1 MTRTESTSA
10 VRPTGSTWPQFAT
23 AAEAAD
29 GARWEALL
37 HSEDFHLSRRWLDI
51 AERTT
56 AAPFRYFLHESAGS
70 VKGALP
76 SVLADADAPWVLAR
90 PDTLLTACAAEG
102 AEGADAVLDRVGDP
116 SSLLPSLVCG
126 GRHMGRSRLLRADPH
141 DDATARGL
149 LDRAEAHA
157 RAAGAASVAFPFVG
171 EHDTT
176 LREVLR
182 QRGYLHHAS
191 GRYSRLP
198 LPPGGFDG
206 YLAALPG
213 KRRRR
218 AQADRR
224 QLAEAGVS
232 SSLAPLDVRDIP
244 RLAVLETSLLGK
256 YGLDWTPA
264 HTEAA
269 LHGIAEVMGEDA
281 LVSRVTGDGEI
292 RGYAVLL
299 RFRDQWYSRQT
310 GFDYD
315 FQGRLPLYFEALYYR
330 PVAEAPSHGV
340 TGIHYGLGSEEAKR
354 SRGCTAETQYAY
366 ILKLEGDR

>member
-1 MTRTESTSA
+1 MTRTEPPTFDSSA
-10 VRPTGSTWPQFAT
+10 RDTWPQLAT
-23 AAEAAD
+23 AADLARDAAWD
-29 GARWEALL
+29 ALL
-37 HSEDFHLSRRWLDI
+37 HDEDFHLSRRWLTV

-56 AAPFRYFLHESAGS
+56 AAPFRYFLHERGRSLR
-70 VKGALP
+70 GALP
-76 SVLADADAPWVLAR
+76 TVLADADAPWVLAR

-102 AEGADAVLDRVGDP
+102 MPGAADVLHAVGTP
-116 SSLLPSLVCG
+116 SILLPSLVCG
-126 GRHMGRSRLLRADPH
+126 GRHMGRSRLLRADPQ
-141 DDATARGL
+141 DDATAHGL

-157 RAAGAASVAFPFVG
+157 RATGAASVAFPFVG
-171 EHDTT
+171 EHDT
-176 LREVLR
+176 VLCGVLAA
-182 QRGYLHHAS
+182 RGYLRHAS
-191 GRYSRLP
+191 GRYSSLA
-198 LPPGGFDG
+198 LPPGGLDA

-244 RLAVLETSLLGK
+244 RLAVLETALLAK

-264 HTEAA
+264 STEAA
-269 LHGIAEVMGEDA
+269 LHGIVEVLGEDA
-281 LVSRVTGDGEI
+281 LVSQVTGAGEI

-310 GFDYD
+310 GFDYAY
-315 FQGRLPLYFEALYYR
+315 QGRLPLYFEALYYR
-330 PVAEAPSHGV
+330 PAEEAPGHGV
-340 TGIHYGLGSEEAKR
+340 TAIHFGLGSEEAKR

-366 ILKLEGDR
+366 VLPLDTAG